1 MFNRGVHRARCCA
14 HSGRFVATK
23 TPTSGVAAPWG
34 LARAALHQVLAGQL
48 SEAHSKSTPK
58 LKTVFHLVTAGVSKS
73 TRFLRDHRSRGETL
87 TGKAIQQET
96 LEVLVRDQ
104 ALRELRAIRM
114 EGGWCLEGRIA
125 LQWRPV
131 RSRRES
137 IRVWRSLTALERFCT
152 SVGIKRLTVE
162 L

>member
-1 MFNRGVHRARCCA
+1 MCN
-14 HSGRFVATK
+14 
-23 TPTSGVAAPWG
+23 
-34 LARAALHQVLAGQL
+34 LAGSWRPSPTQ
-48 SEAHSKSTPK
+48 STYQHRGIWFDAHPDQHSLAKLIAAQSKSALELNNLSQPLTDQFS
-58 LKTVFHLVTAGVSKS
+58 KTGLN
-73 TRFLRDHRSRGETL
+73 LRDRRSRSATL